1 MRKMLC
7 VVCSSFSGS
16 SRSLGICCFP
26 KTKSVGANG
35 RQPVPTESW
44 PGSSPGPRISS
55 QRGASKAEAVALA
68 GAETR
73 GKAEKRAV
81 GWAGGAEW
89 GTSLVFHSAEGFIQF
104 LTQRGNFSLLFVNSR
119 MERALLFPIHS
130 EIFTYSLL
138 WREFFVLFFF
148 KYLISQ

>member
-1 MRKMLC
+1 MQKMLC

-16 SRSLGICCFP
+16 SCICRFP
-26 KTKSVGANG
+26 KSKSVGANG
-35 RQPVPTESW
+35 RRPVPTESW
-44 PGSSPGPRISS
+44 PGSSPGPRISC
-55 QRGASKAEAVALA
+55 QRGTSKAEAVALA

-104 LTQRGNFSLLFVNSR
+104 LTQRGNFSLIFVNSR

-130 EIFTYSLL
+130 EIFTDSLL